1 MAQPCQSS
9 NPMKPW
15 AWLAAVA
22 AVCLVLATSTAL
34 YAINSAMRLGLPWW
48 TAVVVPVLV
57 YALVLPLCVPRI
69 RLSGWITGFV
79 TLAVLHGI
87 LGLVTTWL
95 YASVGLTSFGE
106 ALAPAFWS
114 FPPALVLEMVG
125 SLLMTLPFLGAL
137 APRSAAPRVQTETAS
152 PRAAAPKRPMQE
164 VSAAPEQSRHVW
176 ARPTEP
182 PAAPVAA
189 VLSAVPP
196 PATVAPVVEEPM
208 AAPEQHG
215 VHAAPLLGTNGSTLD
230 VPEPGTQ
237 KPSDFRHALIEL
249 FGDPLPERKAE
260 AVPELP
266 LAPVALEPTAIPSA
280 EVAAIPSVEVAAI
293 PSVEAPAVPSAEV
306 PERAVPEPR
315 ATPPVETPA
324 TMTAPGAPAP
334 AGAMVRI
341 SFDRVVG
348 QLPPAAFRV
357 PLAQV
362 GANLLEPGTLLV
374 AQTLIVPQLG
384 EGVVQVE
391 WEAVV
396 EQFPPA
402 VFAVTPADVKQRIVN
417 GRLLLPLDEI
427 VRQLSSEVF
436 GASMGRRPVEVPGI
450 ESFPAPFKPLGREGR
465 APAPAPAAV
474 VREVM
479 PAPARDLAPPP
490 TAVEPEVVAAPAR
503 EPASPPGPVRLAESL
518 PPIESSPAIPPLKA
532 LEPMP
537 LLAPTPPLEPLA
549 KAEPAPAVAF
559 AQADAPQV
567 IEVPSA
573 AEITEDLRKWTLPH
587 SDVKETPRAEPGQVA
602 ASTPAVPAAAKLA
615 LESVS
620 DAAMAAAAPPVEP
633 AAEVKSEATTEPV
646 IRIPFDR
653 VMAQLPPDQFRFPLE
668 RVGARLHEPGSLL
681 VPLALIVPQLGEG
694 AVHAAWEAVVGQF
707 PVEAFAAAPADVKSH
722 IEEGHLLLPLDEIVR
737 QLPPDVFGGAMA
749 RGPVH
754 VPGIESFPAP
764 FKPLEYEEA
773 TPIAV
778 PPASAAPQ
786 PEPVI
791 AADPLPAFASP
802 VPLPLAT
809 SPDPARAPAAPEI
822 TEPEIAAAPQPVPVA
837 PLYEARI
844 FERPIP
850 VEPPATLLPERRG
863 HAAMVAALM
872 APLETAAL
880 EEAQIGD
887 FNIISVS
894 TAGMP
899 GGTVAAAAGRLS
911 PLMAR
916 GAPQPIDQ
924 VTLRGLGGALVLT
937 PVGSGWSS
945 GTALAVGTRTGGALA
960 RLEMLASRAARHEPG
975 SPPASPRN
983 GAPFPRLEV
992 TPAPPAVT
1000 AAAQDLTIFG
1010 PLAPQSFREPASGA
1024 VVHCLVSPGTL
1035 AADLAPFA
1043 CELAQTMAQATP
1055 AGALGAFHSA
1065 VLRSGSRR
1073 VEIRRLQSAAG
1084 LALILV
1090 VGGNDTG
1097 RPGLAR
1103 LQVERTAAR
1112 LSVA

>member
-1 MAQPCQSS
+1 MAKPSRSS
-9 NPMKPW
+9 NLMKPW

-22 AVCLVLATSTAL
+22 AVCLALATSTAL
-34 YAINSAMRLGLPWW
+34 YAINSAVRLDLPWW
-48 TAVVVPVLV
+48 TAVVAPVLV
-57 YALVLPLCVPRI
+57 YAVVLPLCVPRV

-114 FPPALVLEMVG
+114 FPPAPVLEMVG

-137 APRSAAPRVQTETAS
+137 ASRSAAPRIQTETPS
-152 PRAAAPKRPMQE
+152 PRPAAPKRAMQE
-164 VSAAPEQSRHVW
+164 VSAAAEQSRQVW
-176 ARPTEP
+176 ARATEP
-182 PAAPVAA
+182 SAAPAAA
-189 VLSAVPP
+189 VLSEVPP
-196 PATVAPVVEEPM
+196 PVTTVAPVVEEPPV

-215 VHAAPLLGTNGSTLD
+215 VHAAPLLGTNGSALD
-230 VPEPGTQ
+230 VPDTGTQ
-237 KPSDFRHALIEL
+237 KPSDFRQALTEL
-249 FGDPLPERKAE
+249 FGDPVPERKAE
-260 AVPELP
+260 AVTESP
-266 LAPVALEPTAIPSA
+266 LAPVAHEPTAIPSA
-280 EVAAIPSVEVAAI
+280 EVPAI

-306 PERAVPEPR
+306 PAVLSAEVPERAVPAASVTPPV
-315 ATPPVETPA
+315 ATPPPA
-324 TMTAPGAPAP
+324 PVAPAP

-341 SFDRVVG
+341 SFDRVAG

-374 AQTLIVPQLG
+374 AQSLIVSQLG

-396 EQFPPA
+396 EQFPAA
-402 VFAVTPADVKQRIVN
+402 VFAVTPAHVKQRIVN

-427 VRQLSSEVF
+427 VRQLSPEVF
-436 GASMGRRPVEVPGI
+436 GASMGRGRVEVPGI
-450 ESFPAPFKPLGREGR
+450 ESFPAPFKPLGWEER

-490 TAVEPEVVAAPAR
+490 AAAEPEVVEA
-503 EPASPPGPVRLAESL
+503 
-518 PPIESSPAIPPLKA
+518 PLKA

-537 LLAPTPPLEPLA
+537 LRAPTPPLEPLV
-549 KAEPAPAVAF
+549 KAEPAPAVAY
-559 AQADAPQV
+559 AQADVAQA

-573 AEITEDLRKWTLPH
+573 AEITEDLRKWTPPY
-587 SDVKETPRAEPGQVA
+587 SEAKETPRVEPEHVA
-602 ASTPAVPAAAKLA
+602 ASTPSVPAAAELA
-615 LESVS
+615 LESMS
-620 DAAMAAAAPPVEP
+620 DAAMAAAEPPVEP
-633 AAEVKSEATTEPV
+633 AAEVEGEATTEAV

-668 RVGARLHEPGSLL
+668 RVGTRLREPGRLL

-694 AVHAAWEAVVGQF
+694 AVHAAWEVVVGQF
-707 PVEAFAAAPADVKSH
+707 PVEAFVAAPPDVKSH
-722 IEEGHLLLPLDEIVR
+722 IEEGRLLLPLDEIVR
-737 QLPPDVFGGAMA
+737 QLPPEVFGGAMA
-749 RGPVH
+749 RGPVL

-764 FKPLEYEEA
+764 FKPLGFEEPA
-773 TPIAV
+773 PIAV
-778 PPASAAPQ
+778 PPVSAAPQ

-791 AADPLPAFASP
+791 AADPLSASASAAP
-802 VPLPLAT
+802 VVT
-809 SPDPARAPAAPEI
+809 SPDPARVPAAPEI

-872 APLETAAL
+872 APLDTAAL

-894 TAGMP
+894 TPGIP

-945 GTALAVGTRTGGALA
+945 GTALAVGTRPGGALA
-960 RLEMLASRAARHEPG
+960 RLEMLASRAARHEPE
-975 SPPASPRN
+975 SPSSPQRN

-1024 VVHCLVSPGTL
+1024 LVHCLVSPGAL

-1043 CELAQTMAQATP
+1043 CELAQIMAQATP

-1065 VLRSGSRR
+1065 VLRSGSTR
-1073 VEIRRLQSAAG
+1073 VEIRRLPSAAG